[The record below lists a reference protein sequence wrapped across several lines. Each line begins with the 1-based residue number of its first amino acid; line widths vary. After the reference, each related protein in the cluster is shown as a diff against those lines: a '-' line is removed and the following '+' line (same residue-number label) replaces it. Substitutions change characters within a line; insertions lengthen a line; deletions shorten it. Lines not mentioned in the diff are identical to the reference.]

1 MENLNIQ
8 NNNQSQQSSQMENSM
23 SFNELLVQYFNVHVS
38 ETGDGRFTSFK
49 KHMDDLMKNHIKP
62 LSVRAGKS
70 ASDGSWRS
78 ELESKF
84 GGRGKKWYFVSIDEI
99 SPTLENLSQTEDISQ
114 YKAFIEEQEK
124 AWIRFKGPRINNGVQ
139 SAAFEVRINGSKLD
153 HPKQLHYIAIDQL
166 DEIITPF
173 EAGSTPFS
181 LKLENIQSP
190 EDESADETEETI
202 SVDDAS
208 QSEETVEENTTE
220 EVATENEEISAPTS
234 NDPAEWEAY
243 LDQLELSA
251 DLQEEI
257 IEDVDHEED
266 NDDSLFGSF

>member
-23 SFNELLVQYFNVHVS
+23 SFNELLVQYFNDHVS
-38 ETGDGRFTSFK
+38 QTGDGRFTSFK

-78 ELESKF
+78 ELKSKF

-99 SPTLENLSQTEDISQ
+99 MPSLEKFSQSEDISQ
-114 YKAFIEEQEK
+114 YKTFIEKQEK
-124 AWIRFKGPRINNGVQ
+124 AWIRFAGPRINNGVQ
-139 SAAFEVRINGSKLD
+139 SAAFEVRIYDSRED

-181 LKLENIQSP
+181 LKLEDIP
-190 EDESADETEETI
+190 KDETE
-202 SVDDAS
+202 V
-208 QSEETVEENTTE
+208 ETVTVESKTEEIIEENTTE

-234 NDPAEWEAY
+234 DDPAEWEAY
-243 LDQLELSA
+243 LDKLDLSS

-257 IEDVDHEED
+257 IEDVDHEEV
-266 NDDSLFGSF
+266 NDDSLFGTF

>member
-1 MENLNIQ
+1 MANLNNQ

-23 SFNELLVQYFNVHVS
+23 SFNELLVQYFNDHVAQ
-38 ETGDGRFTSFK
+38 TGDGRFTAFK

-78 ELESKF
+78 ELKSKF
-84 GGRGKKWYFVSIDEI
+84 GGRGKKWYFVSTTEI
-99 SPTLENLSQTEDISQ
+99 MSTLEKFSQSEDISQ
-114 YKAFIEEQEK
+114 YKTFIEEQEK
-124 AWIRFKGPRINNGVQ
+124 AWIRFSGPRINNGIQ
-139 SAAFEVRINGSKLD
+139 SAAFEVRIHGSKED

-173 EAGSTPFS
+173 EAGNTPRS
-181 LKLENIQSP
+181 LKLEVIP
-190 EDESADETEETI
+190 KDETEI
-202 SVDDAS
+202 
-208 QSEETVEENTTE
+208 ETVTVESKTEEIIEENTTE
-220 EVATENEEISAPTS
+220 EVATDDNVEISAPTS
-234 NDPAEWEAY
+234 DDPAEWEAY
-243 LDQLELSA
+243 LDKLELTT

-266 NDDSLFGSF
+266 NDDSLFGTFSN